1 MRSLLY
7 ICLCLLL
14 LSCATDAERKRMT
27 QVVERADRQNKAY
40 DSITHVDSIA
50 KHRGVWN
57 DVLP

>member
-50 KHRGVWN
+50 MAVE
-57 DVLP
+57 